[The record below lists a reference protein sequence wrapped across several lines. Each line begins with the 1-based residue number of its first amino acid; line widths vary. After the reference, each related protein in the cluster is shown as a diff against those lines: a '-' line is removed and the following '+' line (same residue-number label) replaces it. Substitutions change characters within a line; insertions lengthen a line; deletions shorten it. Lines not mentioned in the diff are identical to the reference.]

1 MTDVRYNLRL
11 VGKSLRRDP
20 WFTLVMVLGQAL
32 SVSIFVTAL
41 TTSQRY
47 ANMTG
52 QVRGDVFRVE
62 RDPNAAL
69 MRFYRGT
76 QFEVFGEF
84 SANYVSVPTVR
95 ALGATGLPTASTV
108 NFVSVATGGPVEGPA
123 NRLPVRFCDA
133 GFFEIFDVAFRY
145 GGPFTR
151 ADERTSPPVPVVVLS
166 DLLNQK
172 LYAGADSTGRT
183 IRISGRDFRVAGVM
197 RQRAGKLN
205 LWDFGVAPENI
216 ANVVVPFAFADVLR
230 PMPVFS
236 YPPVAANEG
245 WRAIAESPSGVTEY
259 WLRLPAGEARTQIE
273 AVLASIG
280 PQWLLRS
287 ANEIAAR
294 FSKPPPPYRIFVIL
308 TLVVL
313 EVSVINLM
321 RMLLAKAT
329 SRAAEIGIHR
339 ALGAG
344 RNVIFM
350 RQLLEGVVVSMVGSV
365 LGLALAMPTVTMF
378 DRLIPDLPVRLAVT
392 PAIVATTLL
401 ICLLAGLVSG
411 IYPAWRIASVA
422 PTRYLG
428 KI

>member
-1 MTDVRYNLRL
+1 MRNVGYNLRL

-20 WFTLVMVLGQAL
+20 WFTVVMVLGQAL

-62 RDPNAAL
+62 RDPNTAL
-69 MRFYRGT
+69 VRFYRGT

-95 ALGATGLPTASTV
+95 ALAATGLATASTV

-123 NRLPVRFCDA
+123 NRLAVRFCDA
-133 GFFEIFDVAFRY
+133 GFFEIFDVPFRY

-151 ADERTSPPVPVVVLS
+151 ADERISPPAAVVVLS

-172 LYAGADSTGRT
+172 LYGGADSTGRT
-183 IRISGRDFRVAGVM
+183 IRISGHDFRVAGVM

-236 YPPVAANEG
+236 YPPVATNEG
-245 WRAIAESPSGVTEY
+245 WHAIAESPSGVTEY
-259 WLRLPAGEARTQIE
+259 WLRLPAGEARTQIK

-280 PQWLLRS
+280 PHWLLRP
-287 ANEIAAR
+287 ANEIAGR

-344 RNVIFM
+344 RNVIFT
-350 RQLLEGVVVSMVGSV
+350 RQLLEGVVVSMVGSL
-365 LGLALAMPTVTMF
+365 LGLALAIPTVTMF

-392 PAIVATTLL
+392 PTIVATTLL